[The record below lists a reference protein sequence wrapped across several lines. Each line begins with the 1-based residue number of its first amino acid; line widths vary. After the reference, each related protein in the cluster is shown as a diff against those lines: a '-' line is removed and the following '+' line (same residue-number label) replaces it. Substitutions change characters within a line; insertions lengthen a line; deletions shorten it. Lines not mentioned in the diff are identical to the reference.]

1 MKSKTLQRII
11 TVLLIAAYLMATLT
25 IIATAANGGATSENP
40 GLPKYTPPEITVDNL
55 LKTIYDLIF
64 GSVGAFLFFFFAW
77 ATIKVVKICHFFKLF
92 TIAKQT
98 EAANANLEKIVQLQQ
113 RQLDLLI
120 HGKVKEDPPK
130 EDPPE
135 WKSYFE

>member
-1 MKSKTLQRII
+1 MKSKTLQRIS
-11 TVLLIAAYLMATLT
+11 TVLLIIAYLAALFTVIAGATEAEESKPLT
-25 IIATAANGGATSENP
+25 IMDFLDGIFAVIQLSSE
-40 GLPKYTPPEITVDNL
+40 VC
-55 LKTIYDLIF
+55 
-64 GSVGAFLFFFFAW
+64 AFLIIAW
-77 ATIKVVKICHFFKLF
+77 VIIQIIKINHFFKLF

-98 EAANANLEKIVQLQQ
+98 EITNKKLEKIIQIQQ